1 MQDQFTKPNKMNSDN
16 RYLILFYN
24 YIMAINKQ
32 MQQYQTY
39 GFSIFCTIHAHL
51 IGRLIPPFLANDFVF
66 IPILKCHRKQ
76 PIMFQNLL
84 SIGSNEPFWVS
95 TCVR

>member
-39 GFSIFCTIHAHL
+39 GFSI
-51 IGRLIPPFLANDFVF
+51 PFSAQFMH
-66 IPILKCHRKQ
+66 I
-76 PIMFQNLL
+76 
-84 SIGSNEPFWVS
+84 
-95 TCVR
+95 